1 MEKESKA
8 TQGMF
13 LQLLLSISRHQGLA
27 SLEVPT
33 CIFVHH
39 RYIFMAVH
47 FTVVSFEARTTIAV
61 PVEWPR
67 AVHEESDPMGY
78 LVPAC
83 VLDEDTRL
91 RQGREDVGYF
101 A

>member
-8 TQGMF
+8 NQGMF
-13 LQLLLSISRHQGLA
+13 LQLLLSIIGKDLA
-27 SLEVPT
+27 SFEVPT

-39 RYIFMAVH
+39 RYMFMAVH
-47 FTVVSFEARTTIAV
+47 VTVVSFEARTTIAV

-91 RQGREDVGYF
+91 RQDREDVGYF